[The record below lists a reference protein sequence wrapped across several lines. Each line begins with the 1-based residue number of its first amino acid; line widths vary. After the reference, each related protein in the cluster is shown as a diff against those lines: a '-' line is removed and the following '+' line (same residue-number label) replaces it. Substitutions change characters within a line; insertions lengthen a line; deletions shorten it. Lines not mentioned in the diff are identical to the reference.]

1 MEPPVSVSIDALAA
15 EDGPSAW
22 PGLPPQAIGVPGV
35 LIAIWVGAWQDVNV
49 QVVDVVGGILL
60 DELSH
65 DVGGHGGSNPF
76 TSVNT

>member
-1 MEPPVSVSIDALAA
+1 M
-15 EDGPSAW
+15 
-22 PGLPPQAIGVPGV
+22 

-49 QVVDVVGGILL
+49 QLVDVVGGILL

-76 TSVNT
+76 SSVNT